1 MGERA
6 YEVAVVGGGAAGSAT
21 AWALA
26 RRGVAV
32 VLLERAAA
40 DVALPETGD
49 EQIVRLAH
57 PDPAYVRLAQSAHA
71 WWATLGSESGEEL
84 LTPVA
89 SVEHGPVRAVRPVTE
104 ALLACGAPFE
114 YLTGPE
120 AAERWPGM
128 RFDDRVIVQP
138 SAARVDARRT
148 VALLQR
154 QAVAH
159 GAEVRHGA
167 EVVGVTPT
175 EDGRARVRVAG
186 GVTEG
191 GYAPEHELVVGAV
204 VVAAGAATATL
215 VEGVPGLEHLPE
227 LRVARTEP
235 ARFAARDASLRGE
248 AWVSFTHHV
257 DPEAHAEARG
267 SLGVD
272 EGYPALAVDGR
283 HVPGVGAVV
292 GHRVPAGD
300 STDADADAGP
310 GSSADALR
318 AYVDAWLP
326 GLDPDRVEP
335 VTRTATT
342 TPDGGFLVDRVG
354 PVVVGAG
361 FGGDGAA
368 LAPALGQLLA
378 DLATGPREPSLDAPD
393 LAAFTIARFATVDA

>member
-1 MGERA
+1 MGQRA

-159 GAEVRHGA
+159 GAVVRHGA
-167 EVVGVTPT
+167 EVVGVTLA

-186 GVTEG
+186 GVTESA
-191 GYAPEHELVVGAV
+191 YAPEHELVVGAV
-204 VVAAGAATATL
+204 VVAAGAATAAL
-215 VEGVPGLEHLPE
+215 VDEVPGLEHLPE

-300 STDADADAGP
+300 SADGGAGTGP
-310 GSSADALR
+310 DVLR

-378 DLATGPREPSLDAPD
+378 DLAAGPAEEEAPD
-393 LAAFTIARFATVDA
+393 LTAFTLARFVPVDA

>member
-26 RRGVAV
+26 RRGVPV
-32 VLLERAAA
+32 VLLERQAA

-57 PDPAYVRLAQSAHA
+57 PDVAYVRLAQSAHA

-120 AAERWPGM
+120 AGERWPGM

-159 GAEVRHGA
+159 GATVRHGA
-167 EVVGVTPT
+167 EVLAVTAT
-175 EDGRARVRVAG
+175 EDGGARVRVAG
-186 GVTEG
+186 GVSES
-191 GYAPEHELVVGAV
+191 GYTPEHELVVGAV
-204 VVAAGAATATL
+204 VVAAGAATAAL
-215 VEGVPGLEHLPE
+215 VDGVPGLEHLPE
-227 LRVARTEP
+227 IRVARTEP

-248 AWVSFTHHV
+248 EWVSFTHHV

-292 GHRVPAGD
+292 GHRVPAQD
-300 STDADADAGP
+300 AETDAPATSAGP
-310 GSSADALR
+310 DVLR
-318 AYVDAWLP
+318 AYVEAWLP
-326 GLDPDRVEP
+326 GLDPERVDP

-354 PVVVGAG
+354 PVVLGAG

-378 DLATGPREPSLDAPD
+378 DLAVGPADPLDAPD
-393 LAAFTIARFATVDA
+393 LAAFTLARFATVDA

>member
-26 RRGVAV
+26 RRGVPV
-32 VLLERAAA
+32 VLLEREAA

-159 GAEVRHGA
+159 GADVRHGA
-167 EVVGVTPT
+167 EVVGVTRT

-204 VVAAGAATATL
+204 VVAAGAATAAL
-215 VEGVPGLEHLPE
+215 VDGVPGLEHLPE

-267 SLGVD
+267 SLGAD

-283 HVPGVGAVV
+283 HVPGIGAVV

-300 STDADADAGP
+300 AADAGA
-310 GSSADALR
+310 GSGPNVLR

-378 DLATGPREPSLDAPD
+378 DLAAGPAEPSQEEPD

>member
-26 RRGVAV
+26 RRGVPV

-57 PDPAYVRLAQSAHA
+57 PDAAYVRLAQSAHD

-104 ALLACGAPFE
+104 ALLACAAPFE

-159 GAEVRHGA
+159 GAHVRHGA
-167 EVVGVTPT
+167 EVLGVTPT
-175 EDGRARVRVAG
+175 EDGGALVRVAG

-191 GYAPEHELVVGAV
+191 GYSPEHELVVGAV
-204 VVAAGAATATL
+204 VVAAGAATAAL
-215 VEGVPGLEHLPE
+215 VGGVPGLEHLPE

-300 STDADADAGP
+300 GGDDAAGTSP
-310 GSSADALR
+310 DALR

-378 DLATGPREPSLDAPD
+378 DLAVGTTDPTVDAPD

>member
-26 RRGVAV
+26 RRGVPV
-32 VLLERAAA
+32 VLLEREAA

-159 GAEVRHGA
+159 GADVRHGA
-167 EVVGVTPT
+167 EVVGVTRT

-186 GVTEG
+186 GVTAG

-204 VVAAGAATATL
+204 VVAAGAATAAL
-215 VEGVPGLEHLPE
+215 VDGVPGLEHLPE

-267 SLGVD
+267 SLGAD

-283 HVPGVGAVV
+283 HVPGIGAVV

-300 STDADADAGP
+300 AADAGA
-310 GSSADALR
+310 GSGPDVLR

-378 DLATGPREPSLDAPD
+378 DLAAGPAEPSQEEPD

>member
-26 RRGVAV
+26 RRGVPV
-32 VLLERAAA
+32 VLLEREAAN
-40 DVALPETGD
+40 VALPETGD

-159 GAEVRHGA
+159 GADVRHGA
-167 EVVGVTPT
+167 EVVGVTRT

-204 VVAAGAATATL
+204 VVAAGAATAAL
-215 VEGVPGLEHLPE
+215 VDGVPGLEHLPE

-267 SLGVD
+267 SLGAD

-283 HVPGVGAVV
+283 HVPGIGAVV

-300 STDADADAGP
+300 AADAGA
-310 GSSADALR
+310 GSGPDVLR

-378 DLATGPREPSLDAPD
+378 DLAAGPAEPSQEEPD

>member
-1 MGERA
+1 MGEHA

-26 RRGVAV
+26 RRGVSV
-32 VLLERAAA
+32 VLLERESS
-40 DVALPETGD
+40 DSALPETGD

-57 PDPAYVRLAQSAHA
+57 PDAAYVRLAQSAHA
-71 WWATLGSESGEEL
+71 WWATLGAESGEEL

-104 ALLACGAPFE
+104 ALLACGVPFE

-159 GAEVRHGA
+159 GAHVRHDAHVLGVA
-167 EVVGVTPT
+167 VGP
-175 EDGRARVRVAG
+175 DGARVRLAA
-186 GVTEG
+186 GVTEN
-191 GYAPEHELVVGAV
+191 GYEPEHELPVRAV
-204 VVAAGAATATL
+204 VVTAGAATASL
-215 VEGVPGLEHLPE
+215 VDGVPGFEHLPE
-227 LRVARTEP
+227 VRVARTAP
-235 ARFAARDASLRGE
+235 ARFPARDASLRGE

-257 DPEAHAEARG
+257 DPAAHAEARG
-267 SLGVD
+267 SLGAD
-272 EGYPALAVDGR
+272 DGYPSLAVDGR

-292 GHRVPAGD
+292 GHRVPA
-300 STDADADAGP
+300 TDAEDDPHGA
-310 GSSADALR
+310 SADHDSLR
-318 AYVDAWLP
+318 AYVAAWLP
-326 GLDPDRVEP
+326 GLDPGRIEP

-342 TPDGGFLVDRVG
+342 TPDGGFLVDRAG

-378 DLATGPREPSLDAPD
+378 DLVAGAADPSVEEPDVS
-393 LAAFTIARFATVDA
+393 AFSVARFVPVDA